1 MSALPF
7 SQHMRSLQ
15 RRLRLIAGL
24 VLLVFVTMHLVNAA
38 LGLISI
44 EAMEQA
50 KPFLQL
56 PWRTMPGLALLS
68 AAALVHGVLGLMAI
82 ARRRSLALSRTD
94 WVQIGLGLLATPL
107 LINHILF
114 AQVFSLIDA
123 GFKPDFG
130 LVLAAYWH
138 FAPANALLQVL
149 AVVVVWVHGAV
160 GLYTWLVLKPAWRR
174 LGLILTPLFFILP
187 VAALLGFVQGGK
199 DAMAR
204 LAAEPE
210 WQAAIAASMGRFSA
224 AQAEIGAI
232 RDATLLAYAGLVL
245 LACGVML
252 SRVLGN
258 RQRVVSVHYDGD
270 LLGQGRPGLSL
281 LEVSL
286 ASGVPHAHVCGGRG
300 RCGTCVVAV
309 DEGAANLSPIGVDER
324 ATLARIHAGASQRL
338 ACQARLLGESVSISR
353 LRPAYADVTAARD
366 PAGWTAASAGG
377 VIPQPIPSQAAP

>member
-1 MSALPF
+1 MSALPL
-7 SQHMRSLQ
+7 SQHMRPLQ

-68 AAALVHGVLGLMAI
+68 AAAAVHGVLGLMAI
-82 ARRRSLALSRTD
+82 AKRRSLALSRTD
-94 WVQIGLGLLATPL
+94 WVQIVLGLLATPL

-160 GLYTWLVLKPAWRR
+160 GLYTWLVLKPVWRR

-210 WQAAIAASMGRFSA
+210 WQAAIAASMGRFGA
-224 AQAEIGAI
+224 AQAEIATI

-252 SRVLGN
+252 SRVLKN
-258 RQRVVSVHYDGD
+258 RQRVVGVHYDGN
-270 LLGQGRPGLSL
+270 LLAQGRPGLSL
-281 LEVSL
+281 LEISL
-286 ASGVPHAHVCGGRG
+286 SSGIPHAHVCGGRG

-309 DEGAANLSPIGVDER
+309 DEGEANLSPIGVDER
-324 ATLARIHAGASQRL
+324 ATLARIHAGAGQRL

-353 LRPAYADVTAARD
+353 LRPAHADVTAARD

-377 VIPQPIPSQAAP
+377 AISQPIASQAAP

>member
-1 MSALPF
+1 MSALPL
-7 SQHMRSLQ
+7 SQRMRSLQ
-15 RRLRLIAGL
+15 RRLRLLAGL

-38 LGLISI
+38 LGLMSI

-56 PWRTMPGLALLS
+56 PWRTMPGLVLLS

-82 ARRRSLALSRTD
+82 AGRRSLALSRTD
-94 WVQIGLGLLATPL
+94 WLQIVLGLFATPL

-160 GLYTWLVLKPAWRR
+160 GLYTWLVLKPIWRR

-210 WQAAIAASMGRFSA
+210 WQAAIAASMARFGHA
-224 AQAEIGAI
+224 EAEIGAI
-232 RDATLLAYAGLVL
+232 RNTTLLAYVALVL
-245 LACGVML
+245 LACGVMVR
-252 SRVLGN
+252 RVLGN
-258 RQRVVSVHYDGD
+258 RQQVVSVHYDGD

-281 LEVSL
+281 LEISL
-286 ASGVPHAHVCGGRG
+286 SSGIPHAHVCGGRG
-300 RCGTCVVAV
+300 RCGTCLVAV
-309 DEGAANLSPIGVDER
+309 DEGTANLSPIGADER
-324 ATLARIHAGASQRL
+324 ATLARIKAGAGQRL

-353 LRPAYADVTAARD
+353 LHPAYADVTAARD
-366 PAGWTAASAGG
+366 PAGWVAASAGG
-377 VIPQPIPSQAAP
+377 AISQTLPSQAVP